1 MKLAALLL
9 VFSSLLFADAPIA
22 DMKKQTVLIFMAAKT
37 SKGVMMGSGSGV
49 IVDPTHVVTNH
60 HVCCEVPPGGVSK
73 VVIATGPKTTIDATV
88 IWKSEEKDLAILELA
103 QPLQAPKVTFAPKS
117 KIRIGE
123 TVWAVG
129 FPGSAM
135 RLGNESAVFEA
146 TVTQGV
152 ASRIF
157 QGPTEE
163 GGVEYVQ
170 TTAAV
175 NPGNSGGPLFD
186 DCGQVVAIN
195 RAKALSSIGD
205 KTITFAEGINLS
217 IIVDEVI
224 SELNKNH
231 IEYTVGNA
239 CQGPAAPVSSIPSW
253 MLGSQAVTLLVALG
267 AIGLAMNRKVRQTV
281 ARSVHLGGHNAPPPP
296 AAPAFRATGKA
307 VLVGTLGPYQGQ
319 RIPLSE
325 RPVVIGRDAAVV
337 NLVLP
342 ENTAGVS
349 KRHCQLSVDR
359 GGRFFVEDLHSSH
372 GTFRNGQRIESGR
385 PVEIRPGD
393 RITLGGAQIAFEVN
407 QD

>member
-9 VFSSLLFADAPIA
+9 ALSGLLLADPPIE
-22 DMKKQTVLIFMAAKT
+22 DMKKQTVLIIMAAKT
-37 SKGVMMGSGSGV
+37 EKGVMMGTGSGV

-60 HVCCEVPPGGVSK
+60 HVCCEVPAGATSK
-73 VVIATGPKTTIDATV
+73 VVIATAPKTTIDATV

-103 QPLQAPKVTFAPKS
+103 QPLNAPKVTFAPKS
-117 KIRIGE
+117 IIRIGE
-123 TVWAVG
+123 PVWAVG

-135 RLGNESAVFEA
+135 RLGNENAVFEA

-186 DCGQVVAIN
+186 DCGQLVAIN
-195 RAKALSSIGD
+195 RAKALSSIGG
-205 KTITFAEGINLS
+205 KTVTFAEGINLS

-224 SELNKNH
+224 AELNKNH
-231 IEYTVGNA
+231 IELSVGHA
-239 CQGPAAPVSSIPSW
+239 CQAQAPVSAIPSW
-253 MLGSQAVTLLVALG
+253 MLGSQAITLLVALG

-281 ARSVHLGGHNAPPPP
+281 ARSVHLGGGKGVPPPP
-296 AAPAFRATGKA
+296 PGPRPAGKA
-307 VLVGTLGPYQGQ
+307 TLVGTLGPYQGQ

-325 RPVVIGRDAAVV
+325 RPVVIGRDAAAV

-342 ENTAGVS
+342 EDTPGVS

-359 GGRFFVEDLHSSH
+359 AGRFFLEDLFSSH
-372 GTFRNGQRIESGR
+372 GTFRNGQKIESGR
-385 PVEIRPGD
+385 PVEVRPGD
-393 RITLGGAQIAFEVN
+393 RITLGGSHIAFEVN
-407 QD
+407 LDR